1 MKKLFQIIIVL
12 IILLPVTVS
21 LTPVGTSKME
31 SANLKETRIKLPEPV
46 YDSPFSVE
54 KAILKRRSIRRYKD
68 KPLII
73 KEVSQL
79 LWAASGITDKR
90 GLRTAPSAG
99 ALYPLEVYV
108 VACNVDKLPPGIYK
122 YRPHEHELQLIKE
135 GDKRK
140 EICNAALS
148 QSCVEN
154 GAIVIIFSAV
164 YERTTRKY
172 GERGI
177 RYVHMEVGHAGQN
190 VSLQAISLGL
200 GTVVVGAFY
209 DDEIKRIMNMPEEES
224 PLYIMPVGRM

>member
-1 MKKLFQIIIVL
+1 MKRIYLITTVL
-12 IILLPVTVS
+12 VILTFIPITQTGAARLQEA
-21 LTPVGTSKME
+21 TSAEMI
-31 SANLKETRIKLPEPV
+31 IKLPEV
-46 YDSPFSVE
+46 EHDSDFSIE

-68 KPLII
+68 KSLTI

-90 GLRTAPSAG
+90 GFRTAPSAG

-108 VACNVDKLPPGIYK
+108 VVGNVDKLPQGIYK
-122 YRPHEHELQLIKE
+122 YRPHEHELQLIKD

-154 GAIVIIFSAV
+154 GAIVIVFSAV

-177 RYVHMEVGHAGQN
+177 RYVHIEVGHVGQN
-190 VSLQAISLGL
+190 ICLEAVSLGL
-200 GTVVVGAFY
+200 GVVTVGAFW
-209 DDEIKRIMNMPEEES
+209 DEEVSRVLHLPEEHR
-224 PLYIMPVGRM
+224 PLYVLPIGYPA